1 MIKLS
6 EMVRIRVA
14 DHFYY
19 FFRDVF
25 EKSGKNTILNW
36 KAPIKLNDLDFKG
49 YVRLQCHAKCS
60 IDYHTLCWKHKKDH
74 DVIAK
79 DKNILLHKCSTPDCG
94 VPIVKVTIIKEN
106 LEELE
111 IKDDELTKRKLA
123 EAKAKSKGNP

>member
-1 MIKLS
+1 M
-6 EMVRIRVA
+6 
-14 DHFYY
+14 
-19 FFRDVF
+19 
-25 EKSGKNTILNW
+25 NW
-36 KAPIKLNDLDFKG
+36 KTTIKLNDLDFKG

-60 IDYHTLCWKHKKDH
+60 IDYHPLCWKHKKDQ

-79 DKNILLHKCSTPDCG
+79 DKNILLHNCSTPDCG

-123 EAKAKSKGNP
+123 EAKSKGNPLSFFY